1 MIVWR
6 TWKTCVDSFP
16 VESSIGGWEVCP
28 FCLCYDP
35 SLEKNLKHK
44 GSKNKETRSSKWPK
58 TAHVIHDLPDLC
70 LLSGQEV
77 SWHRTFNFTC
87 LTQAMCWA
95 LSRLPFHGSW
105 MGDSLR
111 AVNWGTSKSL
121 LTCVFSFRDHPPSFS
136 DVLSLESYCFICVAS
151 FSLVSGRRIKS
162 GTQLS
167 DWTIT
172 DG

>member
-1 MIVWR
+1 MLILSLSSQVLGVGRSVLSVYVMILHLRKTSNTKEVR
-6 TWKTCVDSFP
+6 IKKQGPASDPKLPTWSMISLTFAYYLGKKLVG
-16 VESSIGGWEVCP
+16 IG
-28 FCLCYDP
+28 
-35 SLEKNLKHK
+35 
-44 GSKNKETRSSKWPK
+44 
-58 TAHVIHDLPDLC
+58 
-70 LLSGQEV
+70 
-77 SWHRTFNFTC
+77 
-87 LTQAMCWA
+87 
-95 LSRLPFHGSW
+95 LPFHGSW